1 MPNNWHTSTRASR
14 LPKDWAKRRK
24 AVLERDVICQICF
37 VRDATV
43 ADHIEPMTDN
53 HELEALQGACEP
65 CHRQKTAR
73 EAAAFRAAAAAKQ
86 PKRARP
92 SERHPGLL

>member
-1 MPNNWHTSTRASR
+1 MTNNWHTSTRASR

-24 AVLERDVICQICF
+24 AVLERDVVCQICF
-37 VRDATV
+37 VRAATV

-65 CHRQKTAR
+65 CHRQKTAK
-73 EAAAFRAAAAAKQ
+73 EAAAFRAAA
-86 PKRARP
+86 PRPTRKRPA
-92 SERHPGLL
+92 EDHPGLR